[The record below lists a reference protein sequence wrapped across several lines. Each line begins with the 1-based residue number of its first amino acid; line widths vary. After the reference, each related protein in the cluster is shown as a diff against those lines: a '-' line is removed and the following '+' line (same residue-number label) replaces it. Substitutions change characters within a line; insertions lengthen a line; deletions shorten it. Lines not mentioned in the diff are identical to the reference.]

1 MNNVELQSYFKEYS
15 DDPLTNFPEIKYS
28 NLYKKIVNNFYFEFV
43 SDKEKFLFS
52 PLYILL
58 FGEPS
63 AEFREFL
70 SRNNSFFD
78 SLKVFIIN
86 SLFIYSAIIEENTYY
101 LSDPQSIFIA
111 RVIPHGDGKFELKF
125 YSHYK
130 DELQNSYNDKI
141 YIGRDYI
148 DINQFE
154 RKHLGMKGLYL
165 SFIEQNNK
173 IQERAK
179 HKLRYYKDYKKPY
192 LNEIDYSVKEMVS
205 DSLDRIEMTPET
217 KIRDISTVKLIATLD
232 NILYLQNLMTE
243 LRELNIE
250 FGNKLRISKED
261 NFAKYLTKFSKDLK
275 NGILYLRKLSCHMH
289 LRISGFP
296 ISKC

>member
-1 MNNVELQSYFKEYS
+1 M
-15 DDPLTNFPEIKYS
+15 
-28 NLYKKIVNNFYFEFV
+28 NNFYFEFV

-52 PLYILL
+52 PLNIPL
-58 FGEPS
+58 FGEPPV
-63 AEFREFL
+63 EFRDFL
-70 SRNNSFFD
+70 SLNNSFFD
-78 SLKVFIIN
+78 SLRDFIIN

-111 RVIPHGDGKFELKF
+111 RVIAHGDGKFELKF

-130 DELQNSYNDKI
+130 DELQNSYSDKI
-141 YIGRDYI
+141 YIGRDFI

-154 RKHLGMKGLYL
+154 RKYLGMKGLYL
-165 SFIEQNNK
+165 SFIDQNNK

-205 DSLDRIEMTPET
+205 DSMDRIEMTPET
-217 KIRDISTVKLIATLD
+217 KIRDISTVKLVATLD

-243 LRELNIE
+243 LKQLNIE
-250 FGNKLRISKED
+250 FENKLRISKED

-289 LRISGFP
+289 LRISGFS